1 MEKVFNFLK
10 KGNVDVLVKRNSV
23 IFVVFGLLYLFSYM
37 FLHNVKSMA
46 IGSVYLSVFL
56 LFAFYFRWLKTNGGK
71 TNFHIANAFAAIS
84 MICGAV
90 LLVFALFNINLDFEL
105 YFLISFGR
113 LLLVLS
119 VVAIAIYFALVFLLR
134 KKTNAKV
141 FKGEVNAYFYYV
153 VLGIDVLQ
161 LLINTFASLSD
172 VVDAGEAI
180 LFICNC
186 LIMIYSEFSI
196 IKYVYLY
203 QEHKTGKNFKVC
215 TNCGFNCGNGAVT
228 CPECGKQEFKS
239 SSEITNV
246 FTEIDAYHNS
256 KKKVKMGEVFQ
267 VDNLPNGSV
276 GTKIKAYARI
286 AMKFI
291 VVVLF
296 FAFLGSFIVA
306 GTVADMNA
314 SSWYGGSYDVLYG
327 LLSYVIALA
336 IYYVSM
342 LVFYVI
348 IYFNF
353 LIVTG
358 FGAIIEDVNAIRKK

>member
-10 KGNVDVLVKRNSV
+10 KGNVDDLIKRNSV
-23 IFVVFGLLYLFSYM
+23 IFLVFGLLYLFSYM
-37 FLHNVKSMA
+37 FLHDAKSMA
-46 IGSVYLSVFL
+46 VGSVYLSTFI
-56 LFAFYFRWLKTNGGK
+56 LFSFYFRWIKTNVGK
-71 TNFHIANAFAAIS
+71 TNFHIANAFGAIS
-84 MICGAV
+84 MLVFAA
-90 LLVFALFNINLDFEL
+90 LLVIALFNINLDFEL
-105 YFLISFGR
+105 YFLASFGR
-113 LLLVLS
+113 LLFVLS
-119 VVAIAIYFALVFLLR
+119 VVAIAIYFGLVFLLR
-134 KKTNAKV
+134 RKTNAKI
-141 FKGEVNAYFYYV
+141 FKGNVNSYFYYV

-172 VVDAGEAI
+172 VLDAGEAI
-180 LFICNC
+180 LYISNC
-186 LIMIYSEFSI
+186 LIMIYAEFSI

-203 QEHKTGKNFKVC
+203 QEHKTGKNFKIC

-228 CPECGKQEFKS
+228 CPECGKQEFKT
-239 SSEITNV
+239 SSEIKNV
-246 FTEIDAYHNS
+246 FTVIDEYHNS
-256 KKKVKMGEVFQ
+256 KKKVKMEEVFQ

-314 SSWYGGSYDVLYG
+314 RSWFSGSYDVLAG
-327 LLSYVIALA
+327 LLSYLLTLV
-336 IYYVSM
+336 IYYVGM

-353 LIVTG
+353 LLVTG